1 MDNLEQ
7 MIEENAALEDELMA
21 EMNDFDPV
29 EEKKEEE
36 VERIK
41 EEIKILTM
49 EEIQKIRAQY

>member
-1 MDNLEQ
+1 

-21 EMNDFDPV
+21 EMNDFEPA
-29 EEKKEEE
+29 EEQKED
-36 VERIK
+36 VVDRIK

>member
-1 MDNLEQ
+1 MDNLER

-21 EMNDFDPV
+21 EMNDFEPV
-29 EEKKEEE
+29 EEKKEEA